1 MELILGASLMLNG
14 ILVGMYVM
22 GRRLRQ
28 KEQKILQKEMDK
40 AVEGFTQQYISRYK
54 DIYNA

>member
-22 GRRLRQ
+22 GRCLRQ

-40 AVEGFTQQYISRYK
+40 AVEGLTQQYISGCK

>member
-22 GRRLRQ
+22 GRHLRQ

>member
-1 MELILGASLMLNG
+1 MLNG

>member
-40 AVEGFTQQYISRYK
+40 AVEGFTQQYISRCK

>member
-1 MELILGASLMLNG
+1 MELILGISLTVNG
-14 ILVGMYVM
+14 FFIGLWLFGNY
-22 GRRLRQ
+22 LSK
-28 KEQKILQKEMDK
+28 KEKKILQKEMDK

>member
-22 GRRLRQ
+22 GRCLRQ

-40 AVEGFTQQYISRYK
+40 AVEGLTQQYISRYK